1 MSGKIWGPPN
11 GLNSKSYVLAMAQEN
26 PASPLEELPNH
37 TLGGVSPN
45 LIDALFIPRTEMV
58 NGRIKTR
65 YIVSRAAEETHREY
79 TLGFPQGMLYSPA
92 LDIARNK
99 PECARDFFSVYKC
112 PSDPQYG
119 HFVVYTNGRLSPP
132 QETEDFIT
140 VDDTNAI
147 GEQSTLLLEE
157 RLLKFAIFGAE
168 AYASA
173 FTGAASIFIGRPDCG
188 DCEGSLYDNIFI
200 GGGTGAALEAMKS
213 VNKLGTFSAVTVTG
227 ATATYYITDGV
238 WVGDTIVLALADD
251 DDPTG
256 TPTAGQIAV
265 SLDAGTNWSVISG
278 VTEALYA
285 VEYADGA
292 VYVGGDAGTLYMSED
307 FVNFTEI
314 TNSVHTTEVITDLAY
329 DASTGVVYI
338 AATDGAAAI
347 LDSGVISDIST
358 AVGAAASDLLSVAV
372 LGAGHVMFGGAAG
385 LAKES
390 VDGGDTFTTVS
401 VGSTSSAIV
410 AIKGTAHR
418 VLVAAGSNVYER
430 SPLTG
435 MLFSAVPLRFNAAY
449 GGAIVALDMAP
460 TSNGDNF
467 FVAID
472 ATGDVY
478 VYRPRYPGA

>member
-1 MSGKIWGPPN
+1 MSNIWGPPS

-26 PASPLEELPNH
+26 PTQPLEELPNH

-45 LIDALFIPRTEMV
+45 LIDALFIPKVVIE
-58 NGRIKTR
+58 NGRTKTR

-79 TLGFPQGMLYSPA
+79 TLGFPQGMLFSPA

-99 PECARDFFSVYKC
+99 PECARDYFSVYKC

-140 VDDTNAI
+140 IDDTNAI

-173 FTGAASIFIGRPDCG
+173 FTGASALFIGRPDCG
-188 DCEGSLYDNIFI
+188 TCEGSLYDNVFI
-200 GGGTGAALEAMKS
+200 GGGTGIALEAEMS
-213 VNKLGTFSAVTVTG
+213 VDKLSTFSAVTVTG
-227 ATATYYITDGV
+227 ATATYNITDGI
-238 WVGDTIVLALADD
+238 WVGDTIVLALS
-251 DDPTG
+251 DDPDPAG

-265 SLDAGTNWSVISG
+265 SLNGGTTWSIISG
-278 VTEALYA
+278 ATNAYFA
-285 VEYADGA
+285 VEYADNV
-292 VYVGGDAGTLYMSED
+292 VYVGGADGELWQSSD
-307 FVNFTEI
+307 FVNFTQI
-314 TNSVHTTEVITDLAY
+314 TNNVHTTEVITDLAY
-329 DASTGVVYI
+329 DADNSVVYI

-358 AVGAAASDLLSVAV
+358 AVGAGASDLLAVAV
-372 LGAGHVMFGGAAG
+372 LAEGHIMFGGAAG
-385 LAKES
+385 LVKES
-390 VDGGDTFTTVS
+390 IDNADTFATVS
-401 VGSTSSAIV
+401 VAGTASAIA

-435 MLFSAVPLRFNAAY
+435 MLFSAVPLRFGATY